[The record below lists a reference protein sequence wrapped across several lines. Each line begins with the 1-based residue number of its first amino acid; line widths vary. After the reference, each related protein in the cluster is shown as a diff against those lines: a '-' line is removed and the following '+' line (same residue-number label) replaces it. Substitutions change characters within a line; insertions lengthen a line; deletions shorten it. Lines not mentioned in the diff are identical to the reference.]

1 MLKFIYKLVICTV
14 LIVVF
19 FVGIN
24 SVTTKVMCKYN
35 GQSTEQKVI
44 LGFENAIKGNYN
56 CFILG
61 NSKVYRG
68 INPEMITGLQ
78 AFNFA
83 HDNDAYNQMYYK
95 LLYLEKH
102 NVDIDVLIIDTDYNH
117 FSYTSD
123 TRNYVYDRYLGM
135 GYIKD
140 YNNLYNELVADLTT
154 YTMIQR
160 DNLKH
165 SINHILKRT
174 KAPAQV
180 NYMKDNGQYIA
191 YGTATENDT
200 IKRNGS
206 ITDSQLGYFDRI
218 VQNCIDN
225 DIDLY
230 VVVAPGRDVEL
241 DSYGFTE
248 EQFKEFDDMVMD
260 HLTDKYRENYYNCSN
275 LDEFKDISNYVDV
288 AHLNEDAANRFTA
301 YLNQTMLSK
310 Y

>member
-1 MLKFIYKLVICTV
+1 
-14 LIVVF
+14 
-19 FVGIN
+19 
-24 SVTTKVMCKYN
+24 
-35 GQSTEQKVI
+35 
-44 LGFENAIKGNYN
+44 
-56 CFILG
+56 
-61 NSKVYRG
+61 
-68 INPEMITGLQ
+68 
-78 AFNFA
+78 
-83 HDNDAYNQMYYK
+83 
-95 LLYLEKH
+95 
-102 NVDIDVLIIDTDYNH
+102 
-117 FSYTSD
+117 
-123 TRNYVYDRYLGM
+123 
-135 GYIKD
+135 
-140 YNNLYNELVADLTT
+140 
-154 YTMIQR
+154 MIQR